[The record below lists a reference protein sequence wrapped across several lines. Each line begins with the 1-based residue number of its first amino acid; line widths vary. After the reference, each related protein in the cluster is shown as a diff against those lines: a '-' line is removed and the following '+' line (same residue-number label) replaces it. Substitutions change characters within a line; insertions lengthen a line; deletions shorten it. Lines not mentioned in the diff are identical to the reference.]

1 MSPSI
6 SSIGV
11 SYRQLHRYCRLR
23 SSVLCIIGATAHR
36 RPIYLRPIYLY
47 KPGRSFEWT
56 RAQSPFSLAAACFLH
71 LLHKGPL
78 RGPLFSAELHQ
89 GRRQRNDSATCRD
102 DGSSLYRGVLLRRG
116 QEWSLDF
123 EVQNSAMRHSGT
135 ESYKASE
142 AARLITALKRGRNS
156 AQECLGQYQALGDT
170 HYYAGGLENA
180 DMRPVRDTGRI
191 CREQI
196 K

>member
-1 MSPSI
+1 MPMITRSTPTTKRTRPIAMSPSI

-123 EVQNSAMRHSGT
+123 EVQNSAMRHSYYGKN
-135 ESYKASE
+135 ES
-142 AARLITALKRGRNS
+142 L
-156 AQECLGQYQALGDT
+156 
-170 HYYAGGLENA
+170 
-180 DMRPVRDTGRI
+180 P
-191 CREQI
+191 
-196 K
+196 

>member
-123 EVQNSAMRHSGT
+123 EVQFG
-135 ESYKASE
+135 YASRSKLLSL
-142 AARLITALKRGRNS
+142 AARFITALKRRRNS
-156 AQECLGQYQALGDT
+156 ASRMSSIS
-170 HYYAGGLENA
+170 H
-180 DMRPVRDTGRI
+180 
-191 CREQI
+191 
-196 K
+196 